1 MPYKDAARKTAWD
14 REHRPEKLQRL
25 AEASRWADA
34 QLRVLAA
41 ARTEPLTAEEHK
53 TLRRALQSQ
62 YLTDRYGLGVERTV
76 ANPPISGTT
85 LPTE

>member
-53 TLRRALQSQ
+53 VLRRALVSQ
-62 YLTDRYGLGVERTV
+62 FLADKYGLGVERTV
-76 ANPPISGTT
+76 ANPPVAETT
-85 LPTE
+85 HPTE